1 MGKQLRA
8 CLVTNITFVWRNRLP
23 VVVGSLFLGMALL
36 TMLPA
41 FFLATPGKH
50 LLLLRQLVSTL
61 NGCVYWLSGAIA
73 LLTLSHHLRSRSVKL
88 VLTKPCPLEV
98 WLLSNFLSVLA
109 IAFVLDAII
118 WLAGVGCS
126 ALWGLPV
133 QQGLAYL
140 SFESFCRTVI
150 VCAYLILLTTL
161 FHPAVA
167 VLVAVMFQEGTFYM
181 MLVWLT
187 AAVQATGGPAV
198 PPILVA
204 LKQAFE
210 AFYFL
215 LPSYAPFL
223 MDTAG
228 VHQSLRIGAG
238 DLAHLG
244 TTLLYAVCFASFCF
258 WGSDLVLRRKRLT

>member
-8 CLVTNITFVWRNRLP
+8 CLATNITFVWRNRLP

-41 FFLATPGKH
+41 LFLATPGRH
-50 LLLLRQLVSTL
+50 LVLLRQLVSTL
-61 NGCVYWLSGAIA
+61 SGCVYWLSGAIA

-98 WLLSNFLSVLA
+98 WLLANFLSVLA
-109 IAFVLDAII
+109 IAFVLDVII
-118 WLAGVGCS
+118 WLVGAGCA
-126 ALWGLPV
+126 ALWGLSV
-133 QQGLAYL
+133 QQGVAYL
-140 SFESFCRTVI
+140 LFDSFCRTMI

-161 FHPAVA
+161 FHPVVA
-167 VLVAVMFQEGTFYM
+167 VLVAVMFQEGMFYM
-181 MLVWLT
+181 VLVWLS
-187 AAVQATGGPAV
+187 ANVNATGGAV
-198 PPILVA
+198 PPVLVV
-204 LKQAFE
+204 LKQAFQ
-210 AFYFL
+210 ALYFL
-215 LPSYAPFL
+215 VPSYAPFL

-228 VHQSLRIGAG
+228 VHQSLRVGAG

-244 TTLLYAVCFASFCF
+244 STLLYAVCFASFCF